1 MGLRRL
7 RSGNA
12 RLVLGTSAVWVL
24 IFLTTKDLWCSPPS
38 LPVDEAAVGN
48 QPARKTL
55 FENIGEG
62 FENVQ
67 RGEYF
72 KIFARFGPNT
82 DFPTFQP
89 NALAFFAATHT
100 KNSLTGILR

>member
-12 RLVLGTSAVWVL
+12 RLVLGTSLVWVL
-24 IFLTTKDLWCSPPS
+24 LFLSTKNYWCHLCSTLTAQS
-38 LPVDEAAVGN
+38 AHDTAAAVGN
-48 QPARKTL
+48 LPARKTL

-67 RGEYF
+67 RGEYQ
-72 KIFARFGPNT
+72 RE
-82 DFPTFQP
+82 
-89 NALAFFAATHT
+89 
-100 KNSLTGILR
+100 R